1 MSLEDQVLKF
11 LTDISRKEE
20 EIEYLIV
27 NMFKP
32 QLESKGVKLAKIKR
46 VFLID
51 DEGILRIGFSLPIM
65 YYEEGDEIYL
75 FLAKNYADYST
86 IEQLLIREKILK
98 NKFSKKVRSFLIVFA
113 IPKKYYDLALKLG
126 IEVISEKIIS

>member
-46 VFLID
+46 EFLID

>member
-46 VFLID
+46 EFFID

-126 IEVISEKIIS
+126 IEAISEKIIS

>member
-46 VFLID
+46 EFLID

-126 IEVISEKIIS
+126 IEAISEKIIS

>member
-32 QLESKGVKLAKIKR
+32 QLECKGVKLAKIKR
-46 VFLID
+46 EFLID

>member
-32 QLESKGVKLAKIKR
+32 QLERNGIKLAKIKR
-46 VFLID
+46 EFLID

-98 NKFSKKVRSFLIVFA
+98 NKFSKKVRSFLIAFA

>member
-1 MSLEDQVLKF
+1 MLKF

-32 QLESKGVKLAKIKR
+32 QLESKGVNLASIKR
-46 VFLID
+46 EFLVD
-51 DEGILRIGFSLPIM
+51 DKGILRIGYVLPIM
-65 YYEEGDEIYL
+65 YYDQGEEIYL

-86 IEQLLIREKILK
+86 LEQLLIREKILE
-98 NKFSKKVRSFLIVFA
+98 NKFSKKVRSFLIAFA
-113 IPKKYYDLALKLG
+113 IPKKYYDMALKLG
-126 IEVISEKIIS
+126 IEVISEKILG

>member
-27 NMFKP
+27 NMFKS

-46 VFLID
+46 EFLID

>member
-46 VFLID
+46 EFLID

-65 YYEEGDEIYL
+65 YYEEGDVIYL

>member
-27 NMFKP
+27 NMFKS

-46 VFLID
+46 KFLID

-113 IPKKYYDLALKLG
+113 IPKNTM
-126 IEVISEKIIS
+126 I